1 MKYHVTITEI
11 NYGGVDVE
19 AATEKEA
26 QEKARQ
32 EYYKGNIFW
41 KDSELS
47 DLNAEPAPRANSI
60 IENDMTVGILDKVTP
75 RRRRYENGAEI

>member
-19 AATEKEA
+19 AVTETEA

-32 EYYKGNIFW
+32 EYYKGRIFW
-41 KDSELS
+41 KDSEIS
-47 DLNAEPAPRANSI
+47 DLNAEPAPRREQHKN
-60 IENDMTVGILDKVTP
+60 
-75 RRRRYENGAEI
+75 RYDREDSR

>member
-19 AATEKEA
+19 AATEQEA

-32 EYYKGNIFW
+32 EYDNGNVFW
-41 KDSELS
+41 KDSEIS
-47 DLNAEPAPRANSI
+47 DLNAEPAPHREQQKSKR
-60 IENDMTVGILDKVTP
+60 DRGDS
-75 RRRRYENGAEI
+75 R

>member
-1 MKYHVTITEI
+1 MKYHVTVTEI

-32 EYYKGNIFW
+32 EYYKGNFFW
-41 KDSELS
+41 KDSELAYLK
-47 DLNAEPAPRANSI
+47 DVYKRQ
-60 IENDMTVGILDKVTP
+60 
-75 RRRRYENGAEI
+75 R

>member
-19 AATEKEA
+19 AATETEA

-32 EYYKGNIFW
+32 EYDKGNVFW
-41 KDSELS
+41 KDGEIS
-47 DLNAEPAPRANSI
+47 DLNAEH
-60 IENDMTVGILDKVTP
+60 VP
-75 RRRRYENGAEI
+75 RRKQHRNKHDRGDSR